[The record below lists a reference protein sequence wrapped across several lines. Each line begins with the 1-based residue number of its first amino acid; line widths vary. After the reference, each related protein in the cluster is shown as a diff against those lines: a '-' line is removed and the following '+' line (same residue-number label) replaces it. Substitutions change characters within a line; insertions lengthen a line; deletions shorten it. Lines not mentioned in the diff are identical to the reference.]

1 MFCLGE
7 LAPELTCQ
15 KRLSSSPI
23 QRQQARPRYF
33 VLDIN
38 ARKTKRLSDLTPY
51 RWCRLRQ
58 VLASCLP
65 CCFGAEPATH
75 PSEVSAIS
83 LQTRERS

>member
-58 VLASCLP
+58 VFDLP
-65 CCFGAEPATH
+65 PPSGPGGMLVQAT
-75 PSEVSAIS
+75 SFC
-83 LQTRERS
+83 